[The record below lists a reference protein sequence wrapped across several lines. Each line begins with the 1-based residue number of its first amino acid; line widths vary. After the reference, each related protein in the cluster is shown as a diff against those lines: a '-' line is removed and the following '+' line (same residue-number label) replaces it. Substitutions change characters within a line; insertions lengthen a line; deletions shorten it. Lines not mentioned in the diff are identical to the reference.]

1 MNRLVTTVYKMV
13 NKEFSPHEHRAYL
26 ESGEHNTK
34 NGEKETGIS
43 EAHLTQGGHGSTDDK
58 RQEREVCHGAVGSA
72 VVSAVDKDGEDR
84 AEHAHG
90 LVEGNGDHSERQ
102 VGNGDVGS
110 EESTESNEGEVLA
123 TPQS

>member
-1 MNRLVTTVYKMV
+1 MNRLVTTVYEMV
-13 NKEFSPHEHRAYL
+13 NNEFKPCQDRVYL
-26 ESGEHNTK
+26 ESGEHDTK
-34 NGEKETGIS
+34 NGEKETGIG

-58 RQEREVCHGAVGSA
+58 RQERKVCHGAVGSA

-90 LVEGNGDHSERQ
+90 LVEGNGDHSKRQ